1 MKKKRL
7 LSVLL
12 ASAMV
17 LSLGTPGGTAAAQ
30 EEHEPVTIRVLTRWT
45 GTDSMTP
52 LFQEIKEGF
61 MEEYPWIT
69 IQDDSVNE
77 ESAYLNVLNTAIAT
91 GDMPNIFYVPTVM
104 GCLEYAK
111 SGLIMDV
118 SQLIEDTE
126 WREGFKEGVFEPFDY
141 SAYGVE
147 GYYAVPFSIG
157 VEGIFYNKALFEQA
171 GIEKVPETMEEMYDA
186 IEKLKAIDVVPF
198 AVGADETWRA
208 GHILNWLTYK
218 TAGVQYT
225 IDIGARKAK
234 WTDEPMVQSL
244 QNYMDLKE
252 AGAFPENYEGLTY
265 EEEQNMFFGGQ
276 AAMDVNGT
284 WFIGNCTDSA
294 IAEDIGIFA
303 PPYYEENAELADN
316 GIAYPQAF
324 CLDATCDDNEKEA
337 EILFIKYMTSQMIE
351 SRMANEVQLI
361 PARKDV
367 DLSGLDPDSLVYKAM
382 EIADG
387 QTITSGDTTD
397 YDTLTSMVDFVR
409 NTLIGMSLGQMNP
422 EEAAAAIQ
430 GEIDA
435 NQ

>member
-1 MKKKRL
+1 
-7 LSVLL
+7 
-12 ASAMV
+12 
-17 LSLGTPGGTAAAQ
+17 
-30 EEHEPVTIRVLTRWT
+30 
-45 GTDSMTP
+45 
-52 LFQEIKEGF
+52 
-61 MEEYPWIT
+61 
-69 IQDDSVNE
+69 
-77 ESAYLNVLNTAIAT
+77 
-91 GDMPNIFYVPTVM
+91 
-104 GCLEYAK
+104 
-111 SGLIMDV
+111 
-118 SQLIEDTE
+118 
-126 WREGFKEGVFEPFDY
+126 
-141 SAYGVE
+141 
-147 GYYAVPFSIG
+147 
-157 VEGIFYNKALFEQA
+157 
-171 GIEKVPETMEEMYDA
+171 
-186 IEKLKAIDVVPF
+186 
-198 AVGADETWRA
+198 
-208 GHILNWLTYK
+208 
-218 TAGVQYT
+218 
-225 IDIGARKAK
+225 
-234 WTDEPMVQSL
+234 MVQSL